1 MRIALLGVGLVG
13 GSVGLAARARLGAEV
28 RAWDPDPGA
37 LRAALAAGAAGAGA
51 ASLGEAVADADLAV
65 LAAPVPALAGAARA
79 ALAAAPRGCAVTDVG
94 STKAAVLAAAGGDP
108 RFVGGHPLA
117 GGAGAGVAHARADL
131 FAGATWYLT
140 PAPATEGLLLERV
153 HRAVSALGA
162 RPVVVDAEQHDR
174 VMAAVSHLP
183 HVTANVL
190 AARAAAALDALAG
203 GVAGDPVGPSL
214 RDAIRVA
221 GANPPL
227 WAGIYGAN
235 AGALADEL
243 DGALAEL
250 AAVRDALRAGEG
262 LEGWQAAA
270 ARRRAALVEAG
281 LPGGPQ
287 REVRVDVLNRPGVVA
302 EVALTLGRAGINIS
316 DLVLAPSADGTRG
329 VVALWC
335 AADQAEGAADL
346 VRALGHP
353 VTLP

>member
-1 MRIALLGVGLVG
+1 LRVALLGVGLVG

-37 LRAALAAGAAGAGA
+37 LEAALAAGAADAAAPDVPGA
-51 ASLGEAVADADLAV
+51 VRDAQLVV
-65 LAAPVPALAGAARA
+65 LAAPVPALPAAARE
-79 ALAAAPRGCAVTDVG
+79 ALAAAPQDCAVTDVG
-94 STKAAVLAAAGGDP
+94 STKAAVVAAAGGDP

-117 GGAGAGVAHARADL
+117 GGEGSGVAAARADL

-140 PAPATEGLLLERV
+140 PAATTEGLLLERV

-162 RPVVVDAEQHDR
+162 RPVVVDPDAHDR

-190 AARAAAALDALAG
+190 AARAAAALDALE

-227 WAGIYGAN
+227 WAGIYRAN
-235 AGALADEL
+235 AAALADAL

-250 AAVRDALRAGEG
+250 TAVRDALRAGED
-262 LEGWQAAA
+262 LEPWQARA
-270 ARRRAALVEAG
+270 ARRRAALLEAG

-287 REVRVDVLNRPGVVA
+287 RELRVAVANRPGVVA
-302 EVALTLGRAGINIS
+302 ELALALGRAGINIS
-316 DLVLAPSADGTRG
+316 DLVLAPSPDGTRG
-329 VVALWC
+329 TVALWC